1 MDRTVLDCQ
10 DLLTMSK
17 MSETAIAGW
26 VNINQDQMPLVAV
39 ADWILPKDAF
49 VMLWFWFM
57 LDAKVYNKYWDHH
70 TWDPVIHALNEHLIK
85 SHAKLRFWD
94 SQWLSHCYQHVVT
107 HYQKCNWSLEQK
119 ASIFQQVVVNLQQA

>member
-70 TWDPVIHALNEHLIK
+70 TWTQLFMH
-85 SHAKLRFWD
+85 SM
-94 SQWLSHCYQHVVT
+94 
-107 HYQKCNWSLEQK
+107 
-119 ASIFQQVVVNLQQA
+119 SI